1 MLLDFAIIF
10 IVAFALY
17 WLFEHLRLPGILGM
31 LLGGAILGPQV
42 VGFINAEAMEYA
54 GELRLA
60 ALIVILIRAGL
71 GIDRNVLNQ
80 VGLPAALLGVLP
92 CLVEGAAVF
101 FLARGL
107 FDFSLPEAGM
117 MAFILAAVSPAVVV
131 PQMIELREAGY
142 GRERHVPTMV
152 LAAASLDDVVAITLF
167 GVFAGLF
174 SGQAAVAS
182 QLFNIPLSIAIG
194 LVAGLAAG
202 WLLLKAFEKLPMG
215 KARMA
220 LLFMVGAILLTEL
233 EHREILPIASL
244 LGVMAMGFVILEGNK
259 PIARELSATFANI
272 WVAAE
277 VVLFVALGATV
288 DFRAAA
294 SPDTLLMGVSLI
306 GGGLVA
312 RSFAVW
318 LSLSLTSNLNRR
330 ERVFC
335 ALAFTPK
342 ATVQAAIG
350 AIPLAMGVPAGAAI
364 LSVAVLSIVITAPMG
379 ALAIRKLGPKLL
391 EHTSAAGPIT

>member
-1 MLLDFAIIF
+1 MLLDFAVIF
-10 IVAFALY
+10 IVAFAFY

-31 LLGGAILGPQV
+31 LLGGVILGPQV
-42 VGFINAEAMEYA
+42 VGLIDAEAMEYA

-71 GIDRNVLNQ
+71 GIDRNTLNQ
-80 VGLPAALLGVLP
+80 VGLPAALLGVVP

-101 FLARGL
+101 LLAREL
-107 FDFSLPEAGM
+107 YDFSVPEAGM
-117 MAFILAAVSPAVVV
+117 LAFILAAVSPAVIV

-142 GRERHVPTMV
+142 GRERHVPTLV

-167 GVFAGLF
+167 GVFAGLV
-174 SGQAAVAS
+174 SGNAAVAS
-182 QLFNIPLSIAIG
+182 QLFNIPLSIGIG
-194 LVAGLAAG
+194 LAAGLAAG
-202 WLLLKAFEKLPMG
+202 WLLLKLFERVPMG
-215 KARMA
+215 SARMA
-220 LLFMVGAILLTEL
+220 LLFMVAAILLTEL

-244 LGVMAMGFVILEGNK
+244 LGVMAMGFIILERNK
-259 PIARELSATFANI
+259 KIAGELSGVFANI

-288 DFRAAA
+288 DFEAAA
-294 SPDTLLMGVSLI
+294 APGTLLMGLVLI

-312 RSFAVW
+312 RSVSVW
-318 LSLSLTSNLNRR
+318 LSLGMSSDLTRN
-330 ERVFC
+330 ERLFC

-364 LSVAVLSIVITAPMG
+364 LSIAVLSIIITAPMG
-379 ALAIRKLGPKLL
+379 ALLIRTLGPKLL
-391 EHTSAAGPIT
+391 ERAPLNT

>member
-1 MLLDFAIIF
+1 MLFDFAVIF
-10 IVAFALY
+10 IVAFAFY

-31 LLGGAILGPQV
+31 LLGGVILGPQV
-42 VGFINAEAMEYA
+42 VGFIDSEAMEYA

-71 GIDRNVLNQ
+71 GIDRNTLNQ
-80 VGLPAALLGVLP
+80 VGLPAALLGVVP
-92 CLVEGAAVF
+92 CLVEGGAVF

-107 FDFSLPEAGM
+107 FDFSVAEAGM
-117 MAFILAAVSPAVVV
+117 MAFILAAVSPAVIV

-142 GRERHVPTMV
+142 GRERHVPTLV

-167 GVFAGLF
+167 SVFAGLY
-174 SGQAAVAS
+174 SGQAAIAS
-182 QLFNIPLSIAIG
+182 QLLNIPLSIGIG
-194 LVAGLAAG
+194 VAAGLTAG
-202 WLLLKAFEKLPMG
+202 WLLLKLFEKASMG

-220 LLFMVGAILLTEL
+220 LLFMVAAVLLTEL
-233 EHREILPIASL
+233 EHRQILPIASL
-244 LGVMAMGFVILEGNK
+244 LGVMAMGFVILERNK
-259 PIARELSATFANI
+259 SIANELSGAFANI

-288 DFRAAA
+288 DFQAAA
-294 SPDTLLMGVSLI
+294 APGTLLTGIILI

-312 RSFAVW
+312 RSVAVW
-318 LSLSLTSNLNRR
+318 VSLSLTSNLNAN
-330 ERVFC
+330 ERLFC
-335 ALAFTPK
+335 AVAFTPK

-364 LSVAVLSIVITAPMG
+364 LSIAVLSIIITAPMG
-379 ALAIRKLGPKLL
+379 AVLIRTLAPRLL
-391 EHTSAAGPIT
+391 EHTT

>member
-1 MLLDFAIIF
+1 MLFDFAVIF
-10 IVAFALY
+10 IVAFAFY

-42 VGFINAEAMEYA
+42 VGFIDAEAMEYA

-71 GIDRNVLNQ
+71 GIDRNTLNQ
-80 VGLPAALLGVLP
+80 VGLPAALLGVVP
-92 CLVEGAAVF
+92 CLVEGGAVF

-107 FDFSLPEAGM
+107 FDFSVAEAGM
-117 MAFILAAVSPAVVV
+117 MAFILAAVSPAVIV

-142 GRERHVPTMV
+142 GRERHVPTLV

-174 SGQAAVAS
+174 SGQAAIAS

-194 LVAGLAAG
+194 LTAGLAAG
-202 WLLLKAFEKLPMG
+202 WLLLKLFERASMG

-220 LLFMVGAILLTEL
+220 LLFMVAAVLLTEL
-233 EHREILPIASL
+233 EHRQILPIASL
-244 LGVMAMGFVILEGNK
+244 LGVMAMGFVILERNK
-259 PIARELSATFANI
+259 TIANELSGVFANI

-277 VVLFVALGATV
+277 VVLFVALGAAV
-288 DFRAAA
+288 DFEAAA
-294 SPDTLLMGVSLI
+294 APGTLLMGIALI
-306 GGGLVA
+306 GGGLAA
-312 RSFAVW
+312 RSIAVW
-318 LSLSLTSNLNRR
+318 LSLSLTSNLNGR
-330 ERVFC
+330 ERLFC

-350 AIPLAMGVPAGAAI
+350 AIPLAMGVPMGAAI
-364 LSVAVLSIVITAPMG
+364 LSIAVLSIIITAPMG
-379 ALAIRKLGPKLL
+379 ALLIRSLGPKLL
-391 EHTSAAGPIT
+391 QHTNQ